1 MPTPRQT
8 LAAPVNLEGAG
19 LFTAQPGSITIEPAG
34 FGSGIR
40 FASPGGAPTNT
51 HISTLSAAP
60 AHPAFAQLPPR
71 CTTIDITQPDGAT
84 LPLFTIEHVLS
95 ALVGL
100 GVTDATI
107 TAKGPEVPILDG
119 SAIEFVAAIQAVGL
133 VAAKPQPTDAPA
145 RLITP
150 FSPITV
156 EDGRGGTVNIEPIG
170 KNDSP
175 AYTYHLDYGPNSPIT
190 PASVTWD
197 GSPERYAQLVAP
209 ARTFCLE
216 AEAEQMH
223 TLGLFKNLTPRDMLV
238 INESGPIDN
247 AYRMD
252 HEPAWHKLL
261 DLIGDLA
268 LVGGTLHARVTAHKS
283 GHALHHAAALA
294 VVNDT
299 H

>member
-8 LAAPVNLEGAG
+8 LAAPVNLEGIG
-19 LFTAQPGSITIEPAG
+19 LFTAQPGSVTIEPAA

-40 FASPGGAPTNT
+40 FATHPGQGTRS
-51 HISTLSAAP
+51 HIAALSTTP
-60 AHPAFAQLPPR
+60 AHPVFAQLPPR

-107 TAKGPEVPILDG
+107 TAQGPEVPILDG
-119 SAIEFVAAIQAVGL
+119 SAIDFVAAIQAVGL
-133 VAAKPQPTDAPA
+133 VALDTPPSHAPI

-150 FSPITV
+150 ISPITV
-156 EDGRGGTVNIEPIG
+156 EDRRGGIVNIEPIG
-170 KNDSP
+170 AHDSP
-175 AYTYHLDYGPNSPIT
+175 AYTYHLDYGPNSPI
-190 PASVTWD
+190 PAASVTWD
-197 GSPERYAQLVAP
+197 GSPERYTQLVAP

-223 TLGLFKNLTPRDMLV
+223 TLGLFKDLTPRDMLV
-238 INESGPIDN
+238 ISESGPIDN

-283 GHALHHAAALA
+283 GHALHHAAARA
-294 VVNDT
+294 VVDSL
-299 H
+299 